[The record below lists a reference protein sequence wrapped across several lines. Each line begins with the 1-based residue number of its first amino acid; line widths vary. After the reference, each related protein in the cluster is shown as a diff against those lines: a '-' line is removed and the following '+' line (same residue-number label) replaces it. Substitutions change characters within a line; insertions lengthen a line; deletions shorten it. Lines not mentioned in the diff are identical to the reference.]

1 MLPQVKSALRDLR
14 AGLEGMYGQR
24 LLKVV
29 LFGSQARGDAR
40 ADSDID
46 VVAVLDGEVRD
57 RVERARCSELIAA
70 ICLEHTVVISCFFKS
85 LEAFERSDESA
96 MHFVRTEGVA
106 V

>member
-1 MLPQVKSALRDLR
+1 MLPHVKAALKDLR
-14 AGLEGMYGQR
+14 AGLERMYGPR
-24 LLKVV
+24 LLKIV

-40 ADSDID
+40 PDSDID
-46 VVAVLDGEVRD
+46 VIAVLDGEVKD
-57 RVERARCSELIAA
+57 RVERAHCSEMIAA

-85 LEAFERSDESA
+85 LEKFEHSEEST